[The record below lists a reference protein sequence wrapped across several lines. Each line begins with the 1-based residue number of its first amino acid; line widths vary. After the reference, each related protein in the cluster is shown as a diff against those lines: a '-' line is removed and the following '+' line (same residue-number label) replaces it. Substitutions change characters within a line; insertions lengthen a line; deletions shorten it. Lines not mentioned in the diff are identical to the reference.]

1 MSENLQPATD
11 TSSAPPPSDAAP
23 DVFRH
28 IDNPITGS
36 GDEQIV
42 REATR
47 QREREWEQGVGG
59 PDPFAEQ
66 RAPVV
71 ERKYDGRDK
80 SSRTLRQAS
89 TEVSLAKTLERPDV
103 QFAKATQG

>member
-1 MSENLQPATD
+1 MSENLRPATD
-11 TSSAPPPSDAAP
+11 TSSAPPASDDAP

-42 REATR
+42 RAAMAEGR
-47 QREREWEQGVGG
+47 KREREWEQGVGG
-59 PDPFAEQ
+59 DDPFAEQ

-71 ERKYDGRDK
+71 ERKYDGRDTAGPCAK
-80 SSRTLRQAS
+80 LR
-89 TEVSLAKTLERPDV
+89 RR
-103 QFAKATQG
+103 